1 MFNRKWV
8 RGLVIIPVTLA
19 AYLAGSRFP
28 AGLPSDYAVASPDA
42 EASAVT
48 RLEPDPADA
57 AVGHVRALSATP
69 TVTPND
75 VVASRSSDLPAADV
89 PVLQLIE
96 QLEPRARRGDARRP
110 AASVSNC
117 CAVASTASRRTSR
130 TCSSPL
136 YSSAGARSPI
146 SNWTCSPRWRIASWH
161 PGVAAKGSDLSTGV
175 VPSNISA
182 SPQSEAMHACGSDMS
197 PSLPWILR
205 FFSTIWRNGRAIE
218 PWRDAIWMKRCS
230 QGCPKPRLC
239 SRACTS
245 RPMR

>member
-96 QLEPRARRGDARRP
+96 QLEPRARRGDAR
-110 AASVSNC
+110 AACRLGVELLRCRNHSQQENIQNLLRS
-117 CAVASTASRRTSR
+117 AVQQRRGEISDFELDLLAKMEDRQLASRRR
-130 TCSSPL
+130 CEGIGPEHWRR
-136 YSSAGARSPI
+136 AVEHQ
-146 SNWTCSPRWRIASWH
+146 RIA
-161 PGVAAKGSDLSTGV
+161 A
-175 VPSNISA
+175 
-182 SPQSEAMHACGSDMS
+182 E
-197 PSLPWILR
+197 
-205 FFSTIWRNGRAIE
+205 
-218 PWRDAIWMKRCS
+218 
-230 QGCPKPRLC
+230 
-239 SRACTS
+239 
-245 RPMR
+245 